1 MLASL
6 SGNSEMPD
14 MLKHNLLLPTYNC
27 RMTAPDSAEAAP
39 IDPSDRATAAGTTA
53 AGTTAAGTTA
63 ATGTEPRLHII
74 EPDTPWRLSRLTE
87 VWQYREVLGFLAW
100 RDIKVRYKQTL
111 FGVAWAVLQPA
122 LLMLVFTFVVR
133 RLAPVS
139 SGNVPY
145 PLFVY
150 AGLVAWSFF
159 ATAVAS
165 AAQSVVNAERLV
177 TKVYFPRL
185 AIPLAAVT
193 AAVVDFLLACLL
205 LAGMM
210 VYYRQPI
217 GWGLVA
223 APLAVILLL
232 LAALGFGAALAALN
246 VAYRDVRHALP
257 FLMQLW
263 LFATPSVYLDAS
275 EPRPATEQ
283 RGGDES
289 VRSAD
294 QSPASPRPK
303 WLALNPLDGLIAFF
317 RSAVLGQTLPWRGLA
332 YPAVTVLIVLVAGC
346 WYFGRVEDSFA
357 DRI

>member
-1 MLASL
+1 
-6 SGNSEMPD
+6 
-14 MLKHNLLLPTYNC
+14 
-27 RMTAPDSAEAAP
+27 MTAPEPTEAAAT
-39 IDPSDRATAAGTTA
+39 DEPSRAPEAA
-53 AGTTAAGTTA
+53 A
-63 ATGTEPRLHII
+63 ATEVAGAEPRIHII
-74 EPDTPWRLSRLTE
+74 EPDAPWRLSRLTE

-111 FGVAWAVLQPA
+111 LGAAWAVLQPA

-133 RLAPVS
+133 RLAPLS
-139 SGNVPY
+139 SGEIPY

-159 ATAVAS
+159 ASAVAS
-165 AAQSVVNAERLV
+165 AAPSVVNAERLV

-185 AIPLAAVT
+185 AIPLAAVA

-205 LAGMM
+205 LAGMI

-217 GWGLVA
+217 GWGVLA
-223 APLAVILLL
+223 APLAVLLLL

-246 VAYRDVRHALP
+246 VAYRDVRHVLP

-263 LFATPSVYLDAS
+263 LFATPSVYLDTS
-275 EPRPATEQ
+275 QPRPMEW
-283 RGGDES
+283 RGHEES
-289 VRSAD
+289 VRPVEDAVAGS
-294 QSPASPRPK
+294 RPS

-317 RSAVLGQTLPWRGLA
+317 RAAVLGQTLPWRGLL
-332 YPAVTVLIVLVAGC
+332 YPAVAVLIVLVAGC
-346 WYFGRVEDSFA
+346 CYFGRVEDSFA